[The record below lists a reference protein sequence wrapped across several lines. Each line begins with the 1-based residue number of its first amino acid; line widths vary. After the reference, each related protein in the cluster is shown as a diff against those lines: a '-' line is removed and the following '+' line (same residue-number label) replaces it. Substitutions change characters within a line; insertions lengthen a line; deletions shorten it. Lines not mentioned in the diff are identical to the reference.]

1 MGTMSLVGRLAR
13 WLPSGRL
20 RNYCRNFIE
29 TELKGYPQA
38 AVKYRSSELSLNLDM
53 VLSHYRV
60 SHPLIRYMQVGTFDG
75 VSGDPIY
82 PLIEKHGLQGVLVEP
97 QREAFERLK
106 TNYARFDPAA
116 FVLVNAAIA
125 ARDGTAVLYTIK
137 PGSKGPEWLRQI
149 ASFDRS
155 VVMKHA
161 PVVPDLESFIESEE
175 VRCMTFTTLF
185 TEVGIHH
192 IDLLQVDA
200 EGYDAEILRL
210 FDIPSR
216 KPAIVRFEHKHLSLA
231 DHERSIGA
239 LVDVGYRFTI
249 CGENTLAYLQP
260 D

>member
-1 MGTMSLVGRLAR
+1 MSLVSRLAR

-20 RNYCRNFIE
+20 RDYCRNFIE
-29 TELKGYPQA
+29 TELRGYPQA
-38 AVKYRSSELSLNLDM
+38 AVKYRTSELSLNLDM

-60 SHPLIRYMQVGTFDG
+60 SHSLIRYVQVGAFDG
-75 VSGDPIY
+75 VSDDPIY
-82 PLIEKHGLQGVLVEP
+82 PLIEKHALQGILIEP
-97 QREAFERLK
+97 QRDAFERLK
-106 TNYARFDPAA
+106 ANYAHFDPTAY
-116 FVLVNAAIA
+116 VLVNAAIA
-125 ARDGTAVLYTIK
+125 ARDGTAALYTIK
-137 PGSKGPEWLRQI
+137 PESQGPDWLRQI

-161 PVVPDLESFIESEE
+161 PVVPNLESFIQSEE

-185 TEVGIHH
+185 KEVGNHH

-216 KPAIVRFEHKHLSLA
+216 KPAIVHFEHKHLSLA

-239 LVDVGYRFTI
+239 LVDVGYRFHD
-249 CGENTLAYLQP
+249 LR
-260 D
+260 